1 MFRYALLVFLG
12 ACSFGFSST
21 IVKLT
26 LAAGYNVREV
36 AGAQVFFGMLL
47 LWILFLIGKV
57 SGQLKRKNKTVGE
70 PKWKVVVAG
79 FSTGLV
85 TLSLYKCL
93 EYLPASVAI
102 ILLMQFVWIGAVLE
116 YLIFKNKPS
125 IAEICSIV
133 LVLSGTVFAAGLL
146 NQEAFE
152 FSTTGLVY
160 GLLAATFYSIFLIVN
175 SHVGNSYPSVQ
186 KSALMLT
193 GACLIIFVIYPPVF
207 FFNGAFLDGLW
218 KWGLLLSLLS
228 AVIPPLF
235 FAIGIPYIGVPL
247 SSILSSVELP
257 VAVVVAYFILGE
269 RVSGLQWVGV
279 LVILSAIVVS
289 NIFKKQKAKI

>member
-21 IVKLT
+21 MVKLT

-36 AGAQVFFGMLL
+36 AGAQVFLGMFI
-47 LWILFLIGKV
+47 LWVLFLVGKV
-57 SGQLKRKNKTVGE
+57 SGQLKSKNKTIRE
-70 PKWKVVVAG
+70 PKWKVAVAG

-102 ILLMQFVWIGAVLE
+102 ILLMQFVWIGVVLE
-116 YLIFKNKPS
+116 YVIFKNKPS
-125 IAEICSIV
+125 IAEICSII

-146 NQEAFE
+146 NQEAFD
-152 FSTTGLVY
+152 FSLIGLGY

-207 FFNGAFLDGLW
+207 FFNGVFLDGLW

-228 AVIPPLF
+228 AVVPPLF

-269 RVSGLQWVGV
+269 RVSGLQWIGV
-279 LVILSAIVVS
+279 LIILSAIVVS
-289 NIFKKQKAKI
+289 NIFKKQKAKP

>member
-21 IVKLT
+21 MVKLT

-36 AGAQVFFGMLL
+36 AGAQVFLGMFI
-47 LWILFLIGKV
+47 LWVLFLVGKV
-57 SGQLKRKNKTVGE
+57 SGQLKSKNKTIRE
-70 PKWKVVVAG
+70 PKWKVAVAG

-102 ILLMQFVWIGAVLE
+102 ILLMQFVWIGVVLE
-116 YLIFKNKPS
+116 YVIFKNKPS
-125 IAEICSIV
+125 IAEICSII

-146 NQEAFE
+146 NQEAFD
-152 FSTTGLVY
+152 FSLIGLGY

-207 FFNGAFLDGLW
+207 FFNGVFLDGLW

-228 AVIPPLF
+228 AVVPPLF

-269 RVSGLQWVGV
+269 RVNGLQWIGV
-279 LVILSAIVVS
+279 LIILSAIVVS
-289 NIFKKQKAKI
+289 NIFKKQKAKP

>member
-21 IVKLT
+21 MVKLT

-36 AGAQVFFGMLL
+36 AGAQVFLGMFI
-47 LWILFLIGKV
+47 LWVLFLVGKV
-57 SGQLKRKNKTVGE
+57 SGQLKSKNKTTRE
-70 PKWKVVVAG
+70 PKWKVAVAG

-102 ILLMQFVWIGAVLE
+102 ILLMQFVWIGVVLE
-116 YLIFKNKPS
+116 YVIFKNKPS
-125 IAEICSIV
+125 IAEICSII

-146 NQEAFE
+146 NQEAFD
-152 FSTTGLVY
+152 FSLIGLGY

-207 FFNGAFLDGLW
+207 FFNGVFLDGLW

-228 AVIPPLF
+228 AVVPPLF

-269 RVSGLQWVGV
+269 RVSGLQWIGV
-279 LVILSAIVVS
+279 LIILSAIVVS
-289 NIFKKQKAKI
+289 NIFKKQKAKP